1 MTIGLRIFWPSH
13 PPVAA
18 SSAVSQSSG
27 QSFAYSFLPT
37 TPRDDAVAVQL
48 GVPSHKGPQRTH
60 TSKLL
65 PGLLSLAGYFHQRT
79 SEPVQRQSCHAWHTK
94 KKRSCR
100 KKRWPE
106 FDVNAI
112 VGLVELSRKIAAD
125 AALALL
131 YASI

>member
-1 MTIGLRIFWPSH
+1 MTPARGPANRIGLIDTE
-13 PPVAA
+13 
-18 SSAVSQSSG
+18 
-27 QSFAYSFLPT
+27 YSW
-37 TPRDDAVAVQL
+37 RDIQL
-48 GVPSHKGPQRTH
+48 ER
-60 TSKLL
+60 KLNL
-65 PGLLSLAGYFHQRT
+65 IKKSVTCG
-79 SEPVQRQSCHAWHTK
+79 K